1 MIFGLS
7 AHNFHPKPFNNLQ
20 YSVLLYKII
29 LMIPDL
35 KDIYLQRSYFS
46 DTAFSSLMRKRI
58 YNVLLISSV
67 YDAFIL
73 EEDGRIEEQI
83 FNEYAS
89 LNLRYPPRFLKAS
102 TREKALKY
110 LEEEHV
116 DLVITM
122 LSLEEENTYLLSEEI
137 KKKYPGIHMVLL
149 SPFLRDVNKERERL
163 RQELFDYEFSWL
175 GNADLLLAIIKVIED
190 SMNVAYDVEKAGV
203 QVIILVEDNVRFY
216 SSYLPNIYK
225 IIMKQSK
232 LLISE
237 ALNEHQKMLRAR
249 GRPKIL
255 LATDYEKAM
264 ALYEQYKDN
273 LLGIIS
279 DVTYPYKGKKDPEAG
294 LRLFRKI
301 KEENRHLPMLLQSSD
316 DENKKKAKQLK
327 VGFINKN
334 SKTLT
339 YELRNFIMKYFAFGD
354 FEFKDPDTGEIVER
368 AHNLKDLQEKIFS
381 VPQKSLEYHMSRD
394 HFSKWLRARALFP
407 LASLFLQVSADDFE
421 DCNEVRSFIFHA
433 IANFRI
439 SKSRGVIAKFN
450 RDSFDEYFSIVRIGE
465 GSIGGKAR
473 GLAFLDSM
481 INRNKLYHHF
491 EGVDITIPKT
501 VVIGTDFFDEF
512 MEQNNL
518 YSIALSDKPDDKE
531 ILDRFVNARLPEVLQ
546 QDLLTVLSKVRKPL
560 AIRSSSLLED
570 SHYQPFAGIYNTYM
584 VPYVASD
591 IKKMLEMVVAGIKGV
606 YASAFFKNS
615 KAYMEATSNVIDEE
629 KMSVVIQEVCGSS
642 YGNRFY
648 PTLSGVARSL
658 DYYPIPPE
666 VPEDGTASIAL
677 GLGKYIVEGG
687 LALRFSP
694 VHPKRVMQTA
704 TPQMALRET
713 QKYFYAL
720 SLNPE
725 DFRIDPDDGINII
738 KLPVREAEKDNSIR
752 KIVSTFDLQNNVL
765 RDGYQYD
772 GKKLITFAP
781 VLKHNLFPLAE
792 ILHKVLTLGQK
803 EMDKPVE
810 IEFVVDLNVPKGKN
824 IKFNLLQIRPIA
836 LKEESVNLDPQKT
849 VKEKTLIIS
858 HSALGNGIVKNI
870 TDVVY
875 VKPQTFDAARNGE
888 TAAMIGELNEKFL
901 DEGRNYILIGP
912 GRWGSSDPWLGVPVK
927 WPQISAARL
936 IVESGLENYRID
948 PSQGTHFFQNLT
960 SFRVGYFT
968 VNPFNNDGYYDIAFL
983 DSQPAVFEND
993 VLRHVRFDKPLTI
1006 KIDGKKN
1013 FGIVE
1018 KP

>member
-1 MIFGLS
+1 
-7 AHNFHPKPFNNLQ
+7 
-20 YSVLLYKII
+20 
-29 LMIPDL
+29 MIPDL
-35 KDIYLQRSYFS
+35 KNIYLQRSYFN

-73 EEDGRIEEQI
+73 EEDGRIEEQL
-83 FNEYAS
+83 FNEYSS
-89 LNLRYPPRFLKAS
+89 LNLRYPPRFLMAS

-110 LEEEHV
+110 LNEEHV

-137 KKKYPGIHMVLL
+137 KEKFPKIHMVLL
-149 SPFLRDVNKERERL
+149 SPFLRDLDEKREQL
-163 RQELFDYEFSWL
+163 RKKLFDYEFSWL

-190 SMNVAYDVEKAGV
+190 GMNVAYDVKKAGV

-237 ALNEHQKMLRAR
+237 ALNEHQKMMRAR

-255 LATDYEKAM
+255 LATTFEEAM
-264 ALYEQYKDN
+264 SLYEEYKDN

-294 LRLFRKI
+294 LRLFRRI
-301 KEENRHLPMLLQSSD
+301 KKENKHLPMLLQSSD
-316 DENKKKAKQLK
+316 MENKKKAKEIK
-327 VGFINKN
+327 VGFLYKK

-339 YELRNFIMKYFAFGD
+339 RELRSFIMNYFAFGD
-354 FEFKDPDTGEIVER
+354 FEFKNPETGEIVER

-381 VPQKSLEYHMSRD
+381 IPQVSLQYHMERN

-407 LASLFLQVSADDFE
+407 LAELFIQVSPDDFE
-421 DCNEVRSFIFHA
+421 DCNEVKSFIFNA

-439 SKSRGVIAKFN
+439 SKSRGIIAKFN
-450 RDSFDEYFSIVRIGE
+450 RELFDEYFSIIRIGE

-491 EGVDITIPKT
+491 DKVDITIPKT

-512 MEQNNL
+512 MERNNL
-518 YSIALSDKPDDKE
+518 YSVALSDEADDKE
-531 ILDRFVNARLPEVLQ
+531 ILNRFVQARLHDDLK
-546 QDLLTVLSKVRKPL
+546 QDLRTVLKHVGSPL

-591 IKKMLEMVVAGIKGV
+591 PEKMLSMVLIAIKSV
-606 YASAFFKNS
+606 YASVYFKNS

-666 VPEDGTASIAL
+666 VAEDGTASIAL
-677 GLGKYIVEGG
+677 GLGKYIVDGG

-694 VHPKRVMQTA
+694 AHPKRIMQIA

-720 SLNPE
+720 DLNP
-725 DFRIDPDDGINII
+725 DHFKVDPDDGVNII
-738 KLPVREAEKDNSIR
+738 KLPVKEAEKDGSLR
-752 KIVSTFDLQNNVL
+752 KIASTFDMQNNIL
-765 RDGYQYD
+765 RDGYQYT

-781 VLKHNLFPLAE
+781 ILKHNLIPLAE
-792 ILHKVLTLGQK
+792 ILHKVLTLGQE

-810 IEFVVDLNVPKGKN
+810 LEFVVDLNVPAGKN
-824 IKFNLLQIRPIA
+824 VKFNLLQIRPIA
-836 LKEESVNLDPQKT
+836 LKEESVNLEPGKINR
-849 VKEKTLIIS
+849 EKMLIVS
-858 HSALGNGIVKNI
+858 NSAMGNGIVKDI
-870 TDVVY
+870 RDVVY
-875 VKPQTFDAARNGE
+875 VKPETFDAARNGE
-888 TAAMIGELNEKFL
+888 TAALIGKMNERFL
-901 DEGRNYILIGP
+901 KENRSYILIGP
-912 GRWGSSDPWLGVPVK
+912 GRWGSSDPWLGIPVK
-927 WPQISAARL
+927 WSQISAARL
-936 IVESGLENYRID
+936 IVESGLEQYRID

-968 VNPFNNDGYYDIAFL
+968 INPFSNDGYYDIDFL
-983 DSQPAVFEND
+983 NSQPALFEND
-993 VLRHVRFDKPLTI
+993 LLRHVRFEKPFTV
-1006 KIDGKKN
+1006 KIDGKKS
-1013 FGIVE
+1013 FGIIE
-1018 KP
+1018 KPE